1 MTDIVSRK
9 KRSEMMSRIKGKN
22 TQPEIAVRKMIYKM
36 GYRYRLHRKDLPGKP
51 DIVFGPMNLAL
62 FVNGCFW
69 HRHGNCK
76 YAYNPKTR
84 KNFWNK
90 KFTDTIKRDVKNRID
105 LKRLGWQS
113 AVIWECETLDQDVL
127 RKRIMKIINNERIT

>member
-1 MTDIVSRK
+1 MTDIVSRE

-105 LKRLGWQS
+105 LERLGWQS